1 MSSID
6 QETKVETKTVTFI
19 LPEGHRSRSSSEQ
32 TIYIP
37 KKLSRSSTRSSTYK
51 RSQVRSDVYNG
62 TVFAISGFVLPT
74 GIPNTKHILVEE
86 EEECKCLVM

>member
-6 QETKVETKTVTFI
+6 QETKVEKKTVTFI

-32 TIYIP
+32 NIYIP
-37 KKLSRSSTRSSTYK
+37 KKLSRSSARSSTYN
-51 RSQVRSDVYNG
+51 RSQRRSDVYYG

-74 GIPNTKHILVEE
+74 GIPNTKHILE
-86 EEECKCLVM
+86 EEECNCSIM

>member
-6 QETKVETKTVTFI
+6 QETKVEKKTVTFI
-19 LPEGHRSRSSSEQ
+19 LPEGHPSRSSSEQ

-37 KKLSRSSTRSSTYK
+37 KKLGRSSARSSTYNK
-51 RSQVRSDVYNG
+51 SPRRSDVYYG